1 MPQRHQFASRSQ
13 ELLISL
19 ENKMAKSLKYFSHY
33 FQEVQTTKDKFKD
46 YISRNEPESE
56 KLIELSDIKVAI
68 QDEPEVDEKQELINR
83 IMEMSR
89 TLDDIT
95 NKIADVKKDT
105 LRLTGENEVMDEY
118 LANLMAQSKTFE
130 PANL

>member
-1 MPQRHQFASRSQ
+1 
-13 ELLISL
+13 
-19 ENKMAKSLKYFSHY
+19 MAKSLKYFSHY